1 MAGQIY
7 ENMMDF
13 AKYAFN
19 KSHAACYAVVS
30 YQTAYLKYYYPVE
43 FMAALMTSVI
53 DNPSKVSEY
62 ILTCRNMGIDILPP
76 DINESEAG
84 FSVSGGAIRYALT
97 AIKSIGRPV
106 IDAIVEERRQ
116 RGAFKTLND
125 FVTRMSDRE
134 RDVNK
139 RAIENFIKAGAFDS
153 FGGTRKQFMSV
164 YVQIMDGIHQDK
176 KNNMAGQMSLFDL
189 VEDDKKEEFDIKLP
203 DVGEYTKEMI
213 LAFEKEV
220 LGIYVSGHPLE
231 EYQEMWEKHI
241 TATTADFELQ
251 EETGVTKG
259 EDGQKV
265 RIGGMITDKKIKY
278 TKNDKVMAF
287 LNVEDL
293 VGTVEVIV
301 FPRDYEKN
309 ASRLVE
315 DNKVFIEGRASV
327 EEEKGAKLICE
338 KMFSFDEVP
347 KKLWIK
353 YPDMDAYEA
362 ANEDVMNILATSEGI
377 DQVILYIEKT
387 RQMKKLP
394 ANQNV
399 KADDTLLRALEE
411 RLGKENVKLV

>member
-1 MAGQIY
+1 M
-7 ENMMDF
+7 
-13 AKYAFN
+13 
-19 KSHAACYAVVS
+19 
-30 YQTAYLKYYYPVE
+30 
-43 FMAALMTSVI
+43 
-53 DNPSKVSEY
+53 
-62 ILTCRNMGIDILPP
+62 
-76 DINESEAG
+76 
-84 FSVSGGAIRYALT
+84 
-97 AIKSIGRPV
+97 
-106 IDAIVEERRQ
+106 
-116 RGAFKTLND
+116 
-125 FVTRMSDRE
+125 
-134 RDVNK
+134 
-139 RAIENFIKAGAFDS
+139 
-153 FGGTRKQFMSV
+153 
-164 YVQIMDGIHQDK
+164 
-176 KNNMAGQMSLFDL
+176 LFR
-189 VEDDKKEEFDIKLP
+189 
-203 DVGEYTKEMI
+203 
-213 LAFEKEV
+213 
-220 LGIYVSGHPLE
+220 S
-231 EYQEMWEKHI
+231 MWEKHI

-251 EETGVTKG
+251 EETGVTKV

-377 DQVILYIEKT
+377 DQVIL
-387 RQMKKLP
+387 
-394 ANQNV
+394 
-399 KADDTLLRALEE
+399 
-411 RLGKENVKLV
+411 